1 MRADHQKIAQKADQ
15 VAAALANVKLGK
27 PSKPSSLPDPES
39 GFESEEKFGAS
50 VTTSLIRRR
59 EIFSDMAPMEVSTKR
74 TVAASFLGEDSRIEA
89 VMYEIG
95 VKNELMQGVLW
106 SMWYIGAITGML
118 AVAEVVPVTC
128 VWASVLML
136 PLPVVTVLLLS
147 TDLLAHILISMDL
160 YIIYILQFA
169 LFVDGILFCQADL
182 RRIFWYC
189 FCPTM
194 IASGLVDAYSAKYR
208 PLFAKLFFSASICI
222 LVSFNF
228 LMIFKW
234 QVFGSSGKL
243 VHVSFALH
251 HISDQL
257 TLFVFYCRHLW
268 CSVFSPEHYVM
279 IKADVRTRRHE
290 TVMSA

>member
-1 MRADHQKIAQKADQ
+1 M
-15 VAAALANVKLGK
+15 AAALANINLGK
-27 PSKPSSLPDPES
+27 PSKTSSFPDTDS
-39 GFESEEKFGAS
+39 GFQSDCSVGANVTESL
-50 VTTSLIRRR
+50 VRHR
-59 EIFSDMAPMEVSTKR
+59 EIYSDMIPIQISTKR
-74 TVAASFLGEDSRIEA
+74 TVAASFLGEDSSVEA
-89 VMYEIG
+89 LMYEVG
-95 VKNELMQGVLW
+95 VRNQHMQGVLW
-106 SMWYIGAITGML
+106 GMWYIGAIAGML

-128 VWASVLML
+128 VWASILML

-147 TDLLAHILISMDL
+147 TDLLAEILISMDL

-169 LFVDGILFCQADL
+169 LFVDGIFYCQADL
-182 RRIFWYC
+182 RRVYWYC

-208 PLFAKLFFSASICI
+208 PLFGKLFFSGSICV
-222 LVSFNF
+222 LVSFNC

-234 QVFGSSGKL
+234 QVFGSPGSTKL
-243 VHVSFALH
+243 VNISFILH
-251 HISDQL
+251 HASDQL

>member
-1 MRADHQKIAQKADQ
+1 MKADHQRIAKKADRM
-15 VAAALANVKLGK
+15 AAALANVNLGK
-27 PSKPSSLPDPES
+27 PSGLSDADS
-39 GFESEEKFGAS
+39 GFQSDGSFGNTMTESL
-50 VTTSLIRRR
+50 VRRR
-59 EIFSDMAPMEVSTKR
+59 EIFSDMTPIEISTKR
-74 TVAASFLGEDSRIEA
+74 TVAASFLGEDSSIEA
-89 VMYEIG
+89 LMYEIG
-95 VKNELMQGVLW
+95 VRNSYMQCVLW
-106 SMWYIGAITGML
+106 GMWYFGAITGML
-118 AVAEVVPVTC
+118 VVSELLPLSC
-128 VWASVLML
+128 VWASILML
-136 PLPVVTVLLLS
+136 PLPFVTVLLLS
-147 TDLLAHILISMDL
+147 TDLLAQILVSMDL

-169 LFVDGILFCQADL
+169 LFVDGIFYCQADR

-222 LVSFNF
+222 LVSFNC

-234 QVFGSSGKL
+234 QVFGSAGKL
-243 VHVSFALH
+243 VNISFALH

-257 TLFVFYCRHLW
+257 TLFVFYSRHLW

-290 TVMSA
+290 SVMSA

>member
-1 MRADHQKIAQKADQ
+1 MKADHQRIAKKADQ
-15 VAAALANVKLGK
+15 LAAALGKIEFGK
-27 PSKPSSLPDPES
+27 PSCHPDTS
-39 GFESEEKFGAS
+39 DYESEAS
-50 VTTSLIRRR
+50 VGVTESLVRSR
-59 EIFSDMAPMEVSTKR
+59 EIYSDMIPKGISTR
-74 TVAASFLGEDSRIEA
+74 NTVAAMFLGEDSQIEHMMFEA
-89 VMYEIG
+89 G
-95 VKNELMQGVLW
+95 VKNQHMQGVLW
-106 SMWYIGAITGML
+106 GMWYIGAIIGML
-118 AVAEVVPVTC
+118 TVAEVAPLGC
-128 VWASVLML
+128 VWASLLML
-136 PLPVVTVLLLS
+136 PLPAVYGLLLS
-147 TDLLAHILISMDL
+147 TDLLGEILISMDL

-169 LFVDGILFCQADL
+169 LFVDGIFYCGADL

-189 FCPTM
+189 FAPTM

-208 PLFAKLFFSASICI
+208 PLFAKHFFSASICI
-222 LVSFNF
+222 LVSFNG

-234 QVFGSSGKL
+234 QVFGSAGKL
-243 VHVSFALH
+243 VNVSFALH